1 MTITNRDGT
10 IGPLAKDCPK
20 FAKIFPKLPKIAKK
34 CHKLPKIVIRK
45 FCAAVSFHLYDTIG
59 PLSKTFPKLPQITQN
74 CQNSSKMCIFWSH
87 TSLLQLEAGNFDW
100 YILMSFWL
108 WNLKDSWS
116 LRVYKARNVLPKKN
130 IKK

>member
-59 PLSKTFPKLPQITQN
+59 PLSKTCPKFPQIPPKFPQIVKPCQKGAFSGHTQHCFCYN
-74 CQNSSKMCIFWSH
+74 EVAVQ
-87 TSLLQLEAGNFDW
+87 
-100 YILMSFWL
+100 
-108 WNLKDSWS
+108 
-116 LRVYKARNVLPKKN
+116 
-130 IKK
+130 